1 MTYRLAVV
9 LSIALAVS
17 TGPLW
22 AQALDAE
29 TLAQPKDG
37 EAAKLDLQSIVR
49 QGDVLG
55 RFEVVVSWVDTT
67 RQIPPDYL
75 ARRVRYIT
83 NCEEGT
89 FTLAAVGLLDRN
101 GNALKTMVVPPGAVD
116 PVKPE
121 KGTDAAKWVR
131 RVCMY

>member
-1 MTYRLAVV
+1 
-9 LSIALAVS
+9 
-17 TGPLW
+17 
-22 AQALDAE
+22 
-29 TLAQPKDG
+29 
-37 EAAKLDLQSIVR
+37 
-49 QGDVLG
+49 
-55 RFEVVVSWVDTT
+55 VDTT